1 MNQSSQGNACCPLP
15 AECVNCLGTWL
26 AILTFRD
33 NKSKNCACCW
43 LGCSQVSKIIT
54 ASNQKQTKQLHAL
67 SLTSS
72 MCSCMDARALYPCQM
87 PLPASCTSLRLIH
100 GLLRFH
106 TAQTRRADRQA
117 LLLLILLLIPRGE
130 GGLVTVPIQS
140 RWNGVGFLH
149 SSIRDAHLDR
159 RVSRGQLRV
168 KALHCTS
175 SCHPAPAEEINTSSE
190 DSLAVFFFFFF
201 LIQWQAQSAFWRR
214 RGKTS

>member
-1 MNQSSQGNACCPLP
+1 MLNFSFNMNQSSQGNACCPLP

-100 GLLRFH
+100 AGLLRFH

-130 GGLVTVPIQS
+130 GGARHSPHPVTLKRCGIPSLLDQGCASGPESVQGTITRQS
-140 RWNGVGFLH
+140 APLYLFL
-149 SSIRDAHLDR
+149 
-159 RVSRGQLRV
+159 
-168 KALHCTS
+168 S
-175 SCHPAPAEEINTSSE
+175 SCP
-190 DSLAVFFFFFF
+190 
-201 LIQWQAQSAFWRR
+201 R
-214 RGKTS
+214 RGNKRVV

>member
-1 MNQSSQGNACCPLP
+1 MLNFSFNMNQSSQGNACCPLP

-100 GLLRFH
+100 AGLLRFH

-140 RWNGVGFLH
+140 R
-149 SSIRDAHLDR
+149 
-159 RVSRGQLRV
+159 
-168 KALHCTS
+168 
-175 SCHPAPAEEINTSSE
+175 
-190 DSLAVFFFFFF
+190 
-201 LIQWQAQSAFWRR
+201 
-214 RGKTS
+214 